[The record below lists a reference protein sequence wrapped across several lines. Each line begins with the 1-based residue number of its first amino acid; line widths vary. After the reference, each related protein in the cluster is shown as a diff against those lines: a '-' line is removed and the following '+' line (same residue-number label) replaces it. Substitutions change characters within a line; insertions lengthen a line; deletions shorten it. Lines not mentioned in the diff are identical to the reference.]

1 MIGFTE
7 LLTASDA
14 DLVKIFYKVKVEP
27 ADDFIKRINK
37 IASKLGLNHSQ
48 LVCALGFNK
57 NIRELTDIISILGF
71 RSYKLLSYRQNEL
84 FTTDTYQQLSIDN
97 ILDIYSARL
106 EDSEIMESLRELIM
120 PRLEHIEADIEK
132 TDDPSHIISYR
143 MEVHAIYSSGI
154 ADKAFAE
161 QRINKKGIG
170 KYRIIANELGVIV
183 EAGLLPASNMFFM
196 DSISLEEKKDL
207 IDRKHISESMIKNR
221 LQNAKISQEERDML
235 EEYI

>member
-27 ADDFIKRINK
+27 SDDFIKRINK
-37 IASKLGLNHSQ
+37 IAVKLDLNHSQ

-57 NIRELTDIISILGF
+57 NIRELTDIISVLGF

-106 EDSEIMESLRELIM
+106 EDEEIMQSLRELIM

-196 DSISLEEKKDL
+196 DSISPEEKKDL
-207 IDRKHISESMIKNR
+207 IERKHISESMIKNR
-221 LQNAKISQEERDML
+221 LQNAKISQEEREML

>member
-14 DLVKIFYKVKVEP
+14 DLVKIFYKVKVEQT
-27 ADDFIKRINK
+27 DDFIKRINK
-37 IASKLGLNHSQ
+37 IAGKLDLNHSQ

-106 EDSEIMESLRELIM
+106 EDTEIMESLRELIM

-196 DSISLEEKKDL
+196 DSISPEEKKIL
-207 IDRKHISESMIKNR
+207 IDGKHISESMIKNR